1 MGGLAWIEADVQV
14 SNFHNN
20 NLRNNFW
27 GGYLINFNNGIPTP
41 EEQGD
46 IERQIKRKF
55 SGTDNAGR
63 FVVTFNDD
71 VNKAPTL
78 EPLTPSDMDK
88 QFEILNKT
96 VQQEIFQKGGQD
108 MAQKLINS
116 SDDGP
121 KFRYRIVCQK
131 ETYMEMKQ
139 QHYAILKRLQHGASS
154 LKRFTDKD
162 GEVGNQGFHYLRYL
176 NDLQ

>member
-1 MGGLAWIEADVQV
+1 M
-14 SNFHNN
+14 SN
-20 NLRNNFW
+20 
-27 GGYLINFNNGIPTP
+27 NNGIPTP

-71 VNKAPTL
+71 VSKAPTL

-96 VQQEIFQKGGQD
+96 VQQEIFISHRVARGILKGVRLGGKGGCDCRNQ
-108 MAQKLINS
+108 LI
-116 SDDGP
+116 
-121 KFRYRIVCQK
+121 
-131 ETYMEMKQ
+131 KQ
-139 QHYAILKRLQHGASS
+139 
-154 LKRFTDKD
+154 
-162 GEVGNQGFHYLRYL
+162 
-176 NDLQ
+176 